1 MPACSNSDTQ
11 QPKIDFLMLEC
22 SANSYV
28 IIMQSSLQELD
39 LMDIYFV
46 IIKVDLTSAMR
57 C

>member
-1 MPACSNSDTQ
+1 MHACSNSDTQ

-22 SANSYV
+22 NANSYV